1 MKRVNAKRAAEGV
14 NLIAIGGV
22 LLACTFGMLSWSV
35 WISVISLWPIALI
48 AAGVDIIGS
57 STRQTWL
64 RVAAS
69 VIMLA
74 ALLYG
79 AFVMTPGSWGFPIG
93 VINSGQLS
101 KVDTTEPHSNAVTR
115 GTAKVQ
121 IGATKLEI
129 AGGSDLAALT
139 GDYRGG
145 LTPKLTVTKSGGTAV
160 VFVGYEH
167 SNTVVFVDGDPRQG
181 LKLALDR
188 DVVWDRLQLDAGA
201 TKSTI
206 DLSGLDVKEVQA
218 NVGAADTSFTL
229 AEGKDVRVRVN
240 GGVCNVTL
248 RVPKKADVTLR
259 VQGLPVGVSVPA
271 GFAQSGSFGDRTWTY
286 RGGGGG
292 TIEIEVG
299 GGIATVGVE
308 TY

>member
-1 MKRVNAKRAAEGV
+1 VDAKRAIEGV

-22 LLACTFGMLSWSV
+22 LLACTLGVVSWAV
-35 WISVISLWPIALI
+35 WISIISLWPVALI
-48 AAGVDIIGS
+48 AGGVEIIGS

-64 RVAAS
+64 RVLS
-69 VIMLA
+69 SLIMLA

-79 AFVMTPGSWGFPIG
+79 AFVMTPGSWGFPIR
-93 VINSGQLS
+93 VINSGTLS
-101 KVDTTEPHSNAVTR
+101 TVGVSEPHSSVVTR

-121 IGATKLEI
+121 IGATNLEI
-129 AGGSDLAALT
+129 TGGSDLAALT

-145 LTPKLTVTKSGGTAV
+145 LTPALTVTKDGGSANV
-160 VFVGYEH
+160 NVGYEH
-167 SNTVVFVDGDPRQG
+167 GKTIVFFDGDPRQG

-188 DVVWDRLQLDAGA
+188 TVVWDSLELDAGA
-201 TKSTI
+201 TKSMV
-206 DLSGLDVKEVQA
+206 DLSDLDVKEVQA

-229 AEGKDVRVRVN
+229 AEGKDVLVKVN

-259 VQGLPVGVSVPA
+259 VQGLPVGVSVPV
-271 GFAQSGSFGDRTWTY
+271 GFAESGSFGDRTWTY
-286 RGGGGG
+286 RGGGDGE
-292 TIEIEVG
+292 IQIEVD
-299 GGIATVGVE
+299 GGIATIGVE

>member
-1 MKRVNAKRAAEGV
+1 MNPKRAVEGLV
-14 NLIAIGGV
+14 LIAIGAI
-22 LLACTFGMLSWSV
+22 LLANTVGGLPWAV
-35 WISVISLWPIALI
+35 WISIISLWPIALI
-48 AAGVDIIGS
+48 SAGVDLIGS
-57 STRQTWL
+57 STNQTWL
-64 RVAAS
+64 RVVAS
-69 VIMLA
+69 LVTVA

-79 AFVMTPGSWGFPIG
+79 AFVMTPGSWGFPIT
-93 VINSGQLS
+93 VINSGQMS
-101 KVDTTEPHSNAVTR
+101 TIGVSEPHSSVVTR

-145 LTPKLTVTKSGGTAV
+145 LTPALTVTKDGSAANIN
-160 VFVGYEH
+160 VGYEH
-167 SNTVVFVDGDPRQG
+167 ANTILFFDGDPRQG
-181 LKLALDR
+181 LKLTLDR
-188 DVVWDRLQLDAGA
+188 RVAWDRLELDAGA
-201 TKSTI
+201 TKSTV
-206 DLSGLDVKEVQA
+206 DLSDLDVKEVQA

-229 AEGKDVRVRVN
+229 AAGKDVGVKVN

-271 GFAQSGSFGDRTWTY
+271 GFTESGSFGDRTWTY
-286 RGGGGG
+286 RGGGDGK
-292 TIEIEVG
+292 IQIEVD